1 MKFKNIILFIVL
13 GLFVVQPANV
23 LKADLASDILEKALE
38 LAEKKKIKGKILEK
52 FILNNVITVDYEGK
66 EQTYKFNKDITY
78 EVYEDGKVIGDGT
91 WAIKGLM
98 KNSIKLTGYR
108 DIYFQIYK
116 AKDRISTLVNLKKD
130 NDEQTNRKILAV
142 SPVEEFIS
150 LVQLKRD
157 EEKRLAEEKRKE
169 EKRLAEE
176 KRKEEKRKEEKRI
189 KEEKK
194 RVAEEKKIALLPA
207 ETDLQ
212 KAQHFIRNVE
222 AFVKDNK
229 EEFDILEISQFMV
242 DTRSVL
248 DGNLGDDQKKNIKLF
263 IEFTNKSSAFVKFHN
278 DSKNNKI
285 RAKLAKVDKEINLL
299 TDNIGSLKKYLED
312 NMTSHLVPTILEKI
326 KLSQSVL
333 DNATAFS
340 ELENA
345 NKSIE
350 VMKTLLKDTQV
361 AVNDANLYISE
372 LKEYLQEN
380 LTSNMAPSVMKE
392 IEILKTAI
400 ANQKLEKLLL
410 ANKRAAKFISKIL
423 KKSTKTTTPSSDSKT
438 SVKEAKSPIKG
449 SPKEKIIKFL
459 SELNINYS
467 DIKFSRNE
475 EDFIIKDFE
484 LDGQTI
490 KEVEFEGLNEIYLE
504 GFIEFIAK
512 GSTDYFNKYYGK
524 FFDKIKLSGINNF
537 KFDGT
542 LVSVKEIGMSN
553 LDFKKF
559 DIIKKL
565 INSKSITEEVKNTI
579 SYMMSMSLDDFYMK
593 DITVKDDVGEEFKLS
608 YYQVSKFKELSMDKV
623 LLKNYFMDSNDEQ
636 FSVDEIILEKFILDT
651 SSIIAF
657 LNSKGFESN
666 MFSETDYFSY
676 IQNGIKSLR
685 KFEINNISAITNG
698 KKVVDVNNIQF
709 NDIKFDYFG
718 DYGDKKI
725 PISFKLIVDAADF
738 RLSELNPEF
747 KKVAD
752 NLKYDSVKL
761 DFGAEWKWNTRRN
774 NLSIN
779 LDLGITDAASIKLE
793 SSFAD
798 LGTDILDLT
807 GAPLG
812 TYLMTSPKIKSLN
825 LSLKDKSLKNRLI
838 NLGAEEKDMTSEQF
852 KNFLIQS
859 LEIAVATFTTKNK
872 LIENMEEAITNFI
885 NKSDKITLS
894 AKPSEPLSIT
904 DLIPYFKE
912 KNAAEI
918 ITKLNLKI
926 IN

>member
-1 MKFKNIILFIVL
+1 MAEEKRKEEKRLEEEKR
-13 GLFVVQPANV
+13 
-23 LKADLASDILEKALE
+23 LKE
-38 LAEKKKIKGKILEK
+38 EKKRL
-52 FILNNVITVDYEGK
+52 
-66 EQTYKFNKDITY
+66 
-78 EVYEDGKVIGDGT
+78 
-91 WAIKGLM
+91 
-98 KNSIKLTGYR
+98 
-108 DIYFQIYK
+108 
-116 AKDRISTLVNLKKD
+116 
-130 NDEQTNRKILAV
+130 
-142 SPVEEFIS
+142 VEE
-150 LVQLKRD
+150 KRK

-579 SYMMSMSLDDFYMK
+579 SYMMSMSLDDFYMNDFYMK

-623 LLKNYFMDSNDEQ
+623 LLKNYFMDSNDGQ